1 MEFAAME
8 GMDGQEA
15 KTFQDIRT
23 IYNVNPAERKS
34 AIQRHT
40 QEEDLTIEQLKQLA
54 ETDTGRRIVSIIA
67 NSASKGKQ
75 KEYAF

>member
-1 MEFAAME
+1 MDFAAME
-8 GMDGQEA
+8 GLDGQEA
-15 KTFQDIRT
+15 NTFQDIRT